1 MQYDIY
7 AKFHMEGLTSSG
19 LIAGVF
25 FTPTGYLMPKTQMLR
40 NETSSPTTFQMRPES
55 SERKTLD

>member
-1 MQYDIY
+1 MQYGIH

-25 FTPTGYLMPKTQMLR
+25 FTPTGYLMPKNT
-40 NETSSPTTFQMRPES
+40 
-55 SERKTLD
+55 DA